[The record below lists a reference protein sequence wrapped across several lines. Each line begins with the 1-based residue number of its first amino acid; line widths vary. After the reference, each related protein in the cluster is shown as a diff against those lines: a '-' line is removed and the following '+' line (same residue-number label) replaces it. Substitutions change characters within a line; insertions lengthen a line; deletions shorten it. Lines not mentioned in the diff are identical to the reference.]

1 MTKLVQPIFE
11 EKDQELLQST
21 KHRFFTMFTPIQG
34 YKDQSGKKVK
44 ESDFLAYLA
53 NPVIDTYL
61 EPLFALD
68 AAIHLANAIVSLA
81 KGFYTWSLNQQKTKE
96 LVDRD
101 SAREFSEAWSSTS
114 HAGSMM
120 IAQTLNTLFSII
132 SLFTRPVASLV
143 QEVIDDTSSYSPR
156 YSS

>member
-11 EKDQELLQST
+11 KTDKELLQFT
-21 KHRFFTMFTPIQG
+21 TQRFFTMFTPIQ
-34 YKDQSGKKVK
+34 KTKKK

-53 NPVIDTYL
+53 NPFIDTYL
-61 EPLFALD
+61 EPMFALD

-81 KGFYTWSLNQQKTKE
+81 KGFYTWSLNQQKTPD
-96 LVDRD
+96 LVDKQ
-101 SAREFSEAWSSTS
+101 SEQEFNEAWSSTL

-120 IAQTLNTLFSII
+120 LAQSLNALFSII

-143 QEVIDDTSSYSPR
+143 HEVGVLPHIQPKLAMR
-156 YSS
+156 